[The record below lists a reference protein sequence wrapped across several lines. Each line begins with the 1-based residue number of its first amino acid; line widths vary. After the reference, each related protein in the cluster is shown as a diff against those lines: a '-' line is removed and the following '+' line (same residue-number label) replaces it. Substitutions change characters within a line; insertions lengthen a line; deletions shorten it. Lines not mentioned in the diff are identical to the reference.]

1 MHSITEL
8 DSIKIVPM
16 EKAHL
21 PEIVRL
27 EQTCFS
33 HPWSLDGL
41 GQELANPHAA
51 FFTAMLGSPPDVAG
65 YLGMH
70 HVLDEGYIANV
81 AVFPNYRRQGVAS
94 ALLRHLVEYARSQA
108 LSFLSLEVRMS
119 NFAAISLYD
128 AFGFEKVGKRPGFY
142 QDPPEDAWIMTLY
155 L

>member
-21 PEIVRL
+21 PGIVRL

-51 FFTAMLGSPPDVAG
+51 FFYRYAG
-65 YLGMH
+65 
-70 HVLDEGYIANV
+70 
-81 AVFPNYRRQGVAS
+81 FS
-94 ALLRHLVEYARSQA
+94 AGCGW
-108 LSFLSLEVRMS
+108 
-119 NFAAISLYD
+119 ISGD
-128 AFGFEKVGKRPGFY
+128 APCAG
-142 QDPPEDAWIMTLY
+142 
-155 L
+155 

>member
-1 MHSITEL
+1 
-8 DSIKIVPM
+8 
-16 EKAHL
+16 
-21 PEIVRL
+21 
-27 EQTCFS
+27 
-33 HPWSLDGL
+33 
-41 GQELANPHAA
+41 
-51 FFTAMLGSPPDVAG
+51 MLGSPPDVAG

-142 QDPPEDAWIMTLY
+142 LDPPEDAWIMTLY